1 MAKAILV
8 DSSKCIGCRGCQV
21 ACKQWHELKAEP
33 TTFPAFPGTY
43 ENPADLSERTW
54 RKVKFVEIA
63 AGNGAARWHFLSDAC
78 KHCTDASCLAVC
90 PTGALFRRPWGAV
103 DLNQEVCNGCRYCA
117 AACPFGVITFN
128 QETGRANK
136 CIMCPDRVEA
146 GLEPACVAT
155 CPTDALTFGDRD
167 QLLERAKQRVTE
179 LQADGREGARLYGER
194 ELSGLHQ
201 LYVLQDRPETYGLP
215 EKPRYATASVFPG
228 SALSVLAS
236 VVMGAAAVVAF
247 RERGEKGEE
256 E

>member
-8 DSSKCIGCRGCQV
+8 DSSRCIGCRGCQV

-43 ENPADLSERTW
+43 ENPRELSARTW
-54 RKVKFVEIA
+54 RKVKFVETPGA
-63 AGNGAARWHFLSDAC
+63 DGAARWHFLSDAC

-103 DLNQEVCNGCRYCA
+103 DLDQEVCNGCRYCA
-117 AACPFGVITFN
+117 AACPFGVISFN
-128 QETGRANK
+128 PETGRANK
-136 CIMCPDRVEA
+136 CILCPDRVEA

-167 QLLERAKQRVTE
+167 QLLDRARQRVAE
-179 LQADGREGARLYGER
+179 LKAKGVEGARLYGER

-201 LYVLQDRPETYGLP
+201 LSILQTQPEAYGLP
-215 EKPRYATASVFPG
+215 ETPRYAVADVFTG
-228 SALSVLAS
+228 SALSVLTS
-236 VVMGAAAVVAF
+236 VVMGVAAVVAF
-247 RERGEKGEE
+247 RGRGGKGEG
-256 E
+256 